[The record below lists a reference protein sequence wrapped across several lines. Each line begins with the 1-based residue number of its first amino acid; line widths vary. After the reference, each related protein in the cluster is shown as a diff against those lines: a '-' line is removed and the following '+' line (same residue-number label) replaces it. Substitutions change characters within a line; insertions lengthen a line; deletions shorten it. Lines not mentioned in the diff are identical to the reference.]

1 MVAVRVLCDQIAQ
14 RVQHGPR
21 GQRQCRIVRETVPTG
36 VMQRVR
42 RAGGLRGCSPRTR
55 RSRNAASSG
64 CDTVHTTVL
73 GRSPKV
79 PREGLPLTGEAHI
92 SCRCH
97 AG

>member
-42 RAGGLRGCSPRTR
+42 RAGGTYRYVVDGGPHCGPY
-55 RSRNAASSG
+55 A
-64 CDTVHTTVL
+64 
-73 GRSPKV
+73 
-79 PREGLPLTGEAHI
+79 
-92 SCRCH
+92 
-97 AG
+97 